1 MRDDNKKNKP
11 SKKADKEGH
20 LFKRWHDP
28 EKNKMGNDI
37 SSEIK
42 IANSG
47 GKMEGGKDKR
57 WHEGE
62 E

>member
-1 MRDDNKKNKP
+1 MKDKNKKDTEV
-11 SKKADKEGH
+11 KKTEKESN
-20 LFKRWHDP
+20 LFRRWKDP

-42 IANSG
+42 IANSD

-57 WHEGE
+57 WHLNE

>member
-1 MRDDNKKNKP
+1 MKDKNKK
-11 SKKADKEGH
+11 EGN
-20 LFKRWHDP
+20 LFRRWKDP

-42 IANSG
+42 IANSE

-57 WHEGE
+57 WHLNE